1 MMGRAVWMAALAGA
15 LVVALLMLSGCG
27 SMAVYEVASMSA
39 QRCGVVLETE
49 VVNELLRSRVFTR
62 CGVAP

>member
-1 MMGRAVWMAALAGA
+1 MWMAALAGA
-15 LVVALLMLSGCG
+15 LLVVLLMLGGCG

-49 VVNELLRSRVFTR
+49 VVNEPLRSRVFTR